1 MNSRRFGRNGA
12 PGSRILP
19 YMPVDAT
26 RIQKESGSL
35 DAFASE
41 EDHAECRRLHRKHGT
56 TYYFATQRFEPSVR
70 RRVHALYGFVRV
82 PDEWVDNPDVK
93 SVTRQSSLLCEY
105 RSQLL
110 RGLDGVRPDEPALR
124 AFCDVVRECGMP
136 LQEPLLFLDAMEQDL
151 TVTRYQN
158 YAELQ
163 GYMRGSA
170 AAVGVMMCSVLGAPQ
185 DAETL
190 AGARA
195 LGEAMQLTN
204 FLRDI
209 REDLD
214 RGRIY
219 LPQDDMATFG
229 ITEADLY
236 KGEVTE
242 PFRDLMRFE
251 IARARALYQIADEA
265 IPRLPRA
272 GQKPVRLAR
281 VLYSRILDRI
291 EAMDY
296 NVFASRAR
304 TTKLEKLWTAI
315 KVYGTPSS
323 SAPR

>member
-1 MNSRRFGRNGA
+1 M
-12 PGSRILP
+12 LP
-19 YMPVDAT
+19 YMPVDAA
-26 RIQKESGSL
+26 RIEEESRL
-35 DAFASE
+35 VDAFASA

-56 TYYFATQRFEPSVR
+56 TYYFATQRFEPAIR

-82 PDEWVDNPDVK
+82 PDEWVDNPEVK
-93 SVTRQSSLLCEY
+93 SVSRQSALLCEY

-151 TVTRYQN
+151 TVTRYED
-158 YAELQ
+158 YAALQ

-170 AAVGVMMCSVLGAPQ
+170 SAVGVMMCSVLGAPQ

-214 RGRIY
+214 RGRVYI
-219 LPQDDMATFG
+219 PQVDLDTFG
-229 ITEADLY
+229 VTEADLR
-236 KGEVTE
+236 KGEVTDK
-242 PFRDLMRFE
+242 FRDLMRFE

-265 IPRLPRA
+265 IPRLPRS

-281 VLYSRILDRI
+281 VLYARILDRI

-296 NVFASRAR
+296 DVFSARAR
-304 TTKLEKLWTAI
+304 TSKLEKLWTAV
-315 KVYGTPSS
+315 KVLGT
-323 SAPR
+323 R

>member
-1 MNSRRFGRNGA
+1 MPA
-12 PGSRILP
+12 DAARIK
-19 YMPVDAT
+19 
-26 RIQKESGSL
+26 KEPRAL
-35 DAFASE
+35 DAFATE

-56 TYYFATQRFEPSVR
+56 TYYFATQRFDPAMR

-82 PDEWVDNPDVK
+82 PDEWVDNPEVK
-93 SVTRQSSLLCEY
+93 SVARQSALLCEY

-151 TVTRYQN
+151 TVDRYAN

-209 REDLD
+209 REDLE
-214 RGRIY
+214 RGRVY

-229 ITEADLY
+229 ITEADLQAQQ
-236 KGEVTE
+236 VTE
-242 PFRDLMRFE
+242 PFRNLMRFE

-265 IPRLPRA
+265 ILRLPRSA
-272 GQKPVRLAR
+272 QKPVRLAR
-281 VLYSRILDRI
+281 VLYARILDRI

-296 NVFASRAR
+296 DVFKARAR
-304 TTKLEKLWTAI
+304 TTKLEKLWTAV
-315 KVYGTPSS
+315 KVLGTP
-323 SAPR
+323 